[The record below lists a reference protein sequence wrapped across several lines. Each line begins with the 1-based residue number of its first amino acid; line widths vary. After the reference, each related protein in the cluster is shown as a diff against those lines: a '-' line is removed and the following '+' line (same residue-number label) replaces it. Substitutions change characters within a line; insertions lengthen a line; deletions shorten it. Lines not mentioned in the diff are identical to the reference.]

1 MEAILLFK
9 GSEKFYPEK
18 FTATA
23 DKVREGKRF
32 KGAGS
37 HKTQSGTLKEIE
49 AIEKSLGINET
60 YLIESG
66 IHNGKDVIKQNIQT
80 RGNVEVTPPAA
91 GETVLTN
98 GYYMTADV
106 IINPINNFR
115 PEVIKK
121 GVILGE
127 GDQAIKGA
135 FEGFVG

>member
-23 DKVREGKRF
+23 NAVREGKLF

-37 HKTQSGTLKEIE
+37 RKTQAGTLREV
-49 AIEKSLGINET
+49 AAVEKNLGINET
-60 YLIESG
+60 YLIEPG
-66 IHNGKDVIKQNIQT
+66 IHSGEDVIKQNVQT
-80 RGNVEVTPPAA
+80 RGNIEVTPPAA

-106 IINPINNFR
+106 VVNSISNFR

-121 GVILGE
+121 GVVLGE
-127 GDQAIKGA
+127 GDQAITGT
-135 FEGFVG
+135 FQGFVG